1 MKCWRTVLL
10 AALVA
15 AVPAAARAQDT
26 VYRAVASTTGADDP
40 ARRTAIDKLA
50 TFIARYPDSPLRANA
65 LYQLG
70 ELLVRRADDA
80 FATAQRAGG
89 ANIPDQPDYSAAIA
103 RYEALVTGY
112 PDFAH
117 ADAAAYTLGTLYAS
131 DQRFERAAA
140 MFERVAELTGSTYR
154 PEAFFRL
161 GDARFEIASRQRGAA
176 RKASFVSAAKAYQ
189 SAAAAVDPPRSGDI
203 YFLSLYKLGW
213 SYYNQATRPEQPE
226 YRSAVDVF
234 GRLVS
239 EYDALTPEQ
248 QARLGLRSEAIEYMA
263 VALTQVGG
271 AEAANQYFATHT
283 GTGFKLAVLRRL
295 AASLRDQGDFGKAV
309 DAYRAVLAEAPTD
322 SSALG
327 VQREVVDIY
336 QNRILEPERAQQARL
351 ALVNDFAPGTP
362 WAQANP
368 SLVDSANR
376 VREAALRESAQYELS
391 RAQSGKD
398 RGRFGVASD
407 LYGRYMSEF
416 GGADSAQTASMLYGE
431 ALFGS
436 GSYARAGSAYTL
448 AAYGTG
454 GDKEL
459 AARAGQNAIVAFDS
473 AVVRS
478 KSDRAL
484 QDSLFSA
491 VDRYVETFP
500 QGPAAKTALI
510 EKGKRASDAGRWDV
524 VASTFRTYAERFP
537 NDAYTPTAQKLIGDA
552 LYKQGQ
558 YSDAQAQ
565 WERAQASAAGTGK
578 RALADSINTL
588 RNAAAVTFGD
598 SLVKAGDYDRAA
610 KEVYVAFADRNP
622 SSSRAP
628 DAIRNA
634 IETYVIADSVARAK
648 GDSGASRSA
657 KEQALALS
665 NRLVQQYPDYRYR
678 AQYQSLSATLL
689 ADMGRREDAV
699 KALDSLIADNPKWEG
714 RADAMVRRAV
724 MLDSLGQRREA
735 AAAYES
741 FSVAYPKD
749 ARAADAQYNAAV
761 TYMQVPD
768 SASAARAYGDFAE
781 RFPRDP
787 RVGRSQQL
795 RVALLA
801 ASGDSA
807 TAEKELAQLCRKPSA
822 ALATQCAER
831 TGEREFHAGKALFE
845 RYQPLKLVIP
855 LRVNLTR
862 KGIARISAPKRE
874 LLTSM
879 STHFKR
885 SIATGAPEW
894 LAASSYYMGLAQ
906 WEYGDYLKNVE
917 LPADLTGPQLSAAQ
931 AGSAQQAEQY
941 YNVARKT
948 WSTLVE
954 KAEQDS
960 IANSWVARARNAL
973 GGNVDRT
980 PIEGDTVMVQ
990 PADTSGAAASDS
1002 ARSDSLPGAV
1012 ARPDTTVRPEPT
1024 VKPVPPVT
1032 PDSTRGR
1039 VPPDTSGGVRRPG
1052 APDVPSEVRG

>member
-1 MKCWRTVLL
+1 MKSWRMALL
-10 AALVA
+10 AAL
-15 AVPAAARAQDT
+15 AAATPVLATAQDT
-26 VYRAVASTTGADDP
+26 VYRAVASTGGVDDP
-40 ARRTAIDKLA
+40 ARRTAIDKLSA
-50 TFIARYPDSPLRANA
+50 FIARYPESPLRANA

-80 FATAQRAGG
+80 FAAAQRTGG
-89 ANIPDQPDYSAAIA
+89 AGAPDRPDYSAAIA
-103 RYEALVTGY
+103 RYEELAAGY

-131 DQRFERAAA
+131 DQRFELAAA
-140 MFERVAELTGSTYR
+140 MFERVTAMTGSAYR
-154 PEAFFRL
+154 AESFFRL
-161 GDARFEIASRQRGAA
+161 GDARFEIAARQRGEA
-176 RKASFVSAAKAYQ
+176 RKASFVNAAKAYE
-189 SAAAAVDPPRSGDI
+189 SAAAAADPPRSGDI

-271 AEAANQYFATHT
+271 AEAANRYFAAHG
-283 GTGFKLAVLRRL
+283 GTRFKLAVLRRL

-327 VQREVVDIY
+327 VQREIVDIY
-336 QNRILEPERAQQARL
+336 QNRILEPEHAQEARL

-362 WAQANP
+362 WARANP
-368 SLVDSANR
+368 ALVDSANR
-376 VREAALRESAQYELS
+376 VREAMLRESAQYELS
-391 RAQSGKD
+391 RAQSAKD
-398 RGRFGVASD
+398 RGRFGTASS

-436 GSYARAGSAYTL
+436 REYARAGSAYTL
-448 AAYGTG
+448 AAYGEG
-454 GDKEL
+454 GDREL

-473 AVVRS
+473 AVVRNQ
-478 KSDRAL
+478 SDRAL
-484 QDSLFSA
+484 QDSLFAA
-491 VDRYVETFP
+491 VDRYVESFP

-510 EKGKRASDAGRWDV
+510 EKGKRASASDRWDV

-537 NDAYTPTAQKLIGDA
+537 DDAYTPTAQKLIGDA

-558 YSDAQAQ
+558 YGDAQAQ
-565 WERAQASAAGTGK
+565 WERAQASAVGSGK

-588 RNAAAVTFGD
+588 RNAAAVSFGD

-622 SSSRAP
+622 SSSLAP
-628 DAIRNA
+628 DALRNA
-634 IETYVIADSVARAK
+634 IETYVIADSAALAR
-648 GDSGASRSA
+648 GDSGAARGA
-657 KEQALALS
+657 REQALTLA
-665 NRLVQQYPDYRYR
+665 NRLVTQYPDYQYR
-678 AQYQSLSATLL
+678 VQYQSLQATLL
-689 ADMGRREDAV
+689 AGLGRNDEAV
-699 KALDSLIADNPKWEG
+699 KALDALIADNPKWEG

-724 MLDSLGQRREA
+724 MLDSLGQQREA
-735 AAAYES
+735 AAAYEA

-761 TYMQVPD
+761 TYMQLPD
-768 SASAARAYGDFAE
+768 STSAARAYGAFAS
-781 RFPRDP
+781 RFPRDS
-787 RVGRSQQL
+787 RVGQSQQL
-795 RVALLA
+795 RVALLE

-807 TAEKELAQLCRKPSA
+807 TAEKELARLCQRPSA
-822 ALATQCAER
+822 ALAAQCAAR

-845 RYQPLKLVIP
+845 RYQPLELVIP

-862 KGIARISAPKRE
+862 KGIERISAPKRE
-874 LLTSM
+874 LLTTM
-879 STHFKR
+879 SRHFER
-885 SIATGAPEW
+885 SIATGSPEW
-894 LAASSYYMGLAQ
+894 LSASSYYMGLAQ
-906 WEYGDYLKNVE
+906 WEYGDYLKNVQ

-941 YNVARKT
+941 YEAARKT
-948 WSTLVE
+948 WSALVE
-954 KAEQDS
+954 KAARDS
-960 IANSWVARARNAL
+960 IANSWIARARNAL
-973 GGNVDRT
+973 AGNIDRA
-980 PIEGDTVMVQ
+980 PIEGDTVLVQ
-990 PADTSGAAASDS
+990 PADTSDG
-1002 ARSDSLPGAV
+1002 PG
-1012 ARPDTTVRPEPT
+1012 
-1024 VKPVPPVT
+1024 
-1032 PDSTRGR
+1032 
-1039 VPPDTSGGVRRPG
+1039 
-1052 APDVPSEVRG
+1052 EVRDE

>member
-1 MKCWRTVLL
+1 MRLRRIALL
-10 AALVA
+10 VALVA
-15 AVPAAARAQDT
+15 SMPAVSYAQDSL
-26 VYRAVASTTGADDP
+26 YRAVASTGGSDDP
-40 ARRTAIDKLA
+40 VRRSAIDKLSA
-50 TFIARYPDSPLRANA
+50 FITRYPESPLRANA

-80 FATAQRAGG
+80 FAAAQRAGG
-89 ANIPDQPDYSAAIA
+89 SNVPDHPDYSAAIA
-103 RYEALVTGY
+103 RYETLVNDF
-112 PDFAH
+112 PNFAH
-117 ADAAAYTLGTLYAS
+117 ADAAAYTLGTLYAG

-140 MFERVAELTGSTYR
+140 MFERVTALTGSSYR
-154 PEAFFRL
+154 AEAYFRL
-161 GDARFEIASRQRGAA
+161 GDARFEIASRQRGAE
-176 RKASFVSAAKAYQ
+176 RKASFVSAAKAYE
-189 SAAAAVDPPRSGDI
+189 SAAAAANPPRTGDI

-213 SYYNQATRPEQPE
+213 SYYNQATRPDQPE

-248 QARLGLRSEAIEYMA
+248 QSRLGLRSEAIEYMA

-271 AEAANQYFATHT
+271 AQAANQYFATHS
-283 GTGFKLAVLRRL
+283 GASYKLAVLRRL

-376 VREAALRESAQYELS
+376 VREAMLRESAQYELS

-398 RGRFGVASD
+398 RGRFGAASD
-407 LYGRYMSEF
+407 LYGRYMTEF
-416 GGADSAQTASMLYGE
+416 GGADSAQKASMLYGE

-436 GSYARAGSAYTL
+436 GEYTRAGSAYTL
-448 AAYGTG
+448 AAYGPG

-459 AARAGQNAIVAFDS
+459 ASRAGQNAIVAFDS

-478 KSDRAL
+478 QGDRAL
-484 QDSLFSA
+484 QDSLFAA
-491 VDRYVETFP
+491 VDRYVATFP

-565 WERAQASAAGTGK
+565 WERAQASATGTGK

-588 RNAAAVTFGD
+588 RNAAAVSFGD

-622 SSSRAP
+622 TSARAP
-628 DAIRNA
+628 DALRNA
-634 IETYVIADSVARAK
+634 VETYMIADSVARAK
-648 GDSGASRSA
+648 GDSAASRSA
-657 KEQALALS
+657 KEQALELS

-678 AQYQSLSATLL
+678 VQYQTLAATLL

-699 KALDSLIADNPKWEG
+699 KALDALIADNPKWEG

-741 FSVAYPKD
+741 FSVAYPRD
-749 ARAADAQYNAAV
+749 SRAADAQYNAAV

-768 SASAARAYGDFAE
+768 SVSAARAYGAFAT
-781 RFPRDP
+781 RFPKDP

-831 TGEREFHAGKALFE
+831 TGEREFHAGKTLFE

-862 KGIARISAPKRE
+862 KGIERISAPKRE
-874 LLTSM
+874 LLASM
-879 STHFKR
+879 STHFRR

-906 WEYGDYLKNVE
+906 WEYGDYLKNVQ

-931 AGSAQQAEQY
+931 AGSAQQAAQY
-941 YNVARKT
+941 FDAARKT
-948 WSTLVE
+948 WATLVE

-973 GGNVDRT
+973 DGNVDRN
-980 PIEGDTVMVQ
+980 PIEGDTVMYR
-990 PADTSGAAASDS
+990 PADSTGAAAPGDTV
-1002 ARSDSLPGAV
+1002 RSDSLSRDSIPAAG
-1012 ARPDTTVRPEPT
+1012 ARPDSARATQ
-1024 VKPVPPVT
+1024 
-1032 PDSTRGR
+1032 DSTRGR
-1039 VPPDTSGGVRRPG
+1039 VPPDTSSSVQRPG
-1052 APDVPSEVRG
+1052 GDDVPGEVRE

>member
-26 VYRAVASTTGADDP
+26 LYSAVASTSGADDP

-80 FATAQRAGG
+80 FAAAQRAGG
-89 ANIPDQPDYSAAIA
+89 ANIPEQPDYSAAIA

-140 MFERVAELTGSTYR
+140 MFERVAEMTGSAYR

-161 GDARFEIASRQRGAA
+161 GDARFEIASRERGAA

-189 SAAAAVDPPRSGDI
+189 SAAAAADPPRSGDI

-271 AEAANQYFATHT
+271 AEAANQYFATHS

-376 VREAALRESAQYELS
+376 VREAALRESAQFELS

-416 GGADSAQTASMLYGE
+416 GRADSAQTASMLYGE

-448 AAYGTG
+448 AAYGPG

-459 AARAGQNAIVAFDS
+459 ASRAGQNAIVAFDS
-473 AVVRS
+473 AVVRN
-478 KSDRAL
+478 KGDRAL

-648 GDSGASRSA
+648 GDSAASRSA

-678 AQYQSLSATLL
+678 AQYQSLAATLL
-689 ADMGRREDAV
+689 ANMGRREDAV

-724 MLDSLGQRREA
+724 MLDSLGQQREA

-749 ARAADAQYNAAV
+749 PRAADAQYNAAV

-768 SASAARAYGDFAE
+768 SAGAARAYGDFAE
-781 RFPRDP
+781 RFPRDL

-822 ALATQCAER
+822 ALATQCAAR

-874 LLTSM
+874 LLTTM

-941 YNVARKT
+941 YTAARNT

-973 GGNVDRT
+973 GGNIDRA
-980 PIEGDTVMVQ
+980 PIEGDTVTVQ

-1002 ARSDSLPGAV
+1002 ARSDSISGAV
-1012 ARPDTTVRPEPT
+1012 ARPDTTVKPEPT

-1039 VPPDTSGGVRRPG
+1039 VPPDTSGSARRPG
-1052 APDVPSEVRG
+1052 SPNVPSEVRE